1 MLRRN
6 IDVTVGLVNGAIG
19 TVMGIYATHISIK
32 FDHIDVPC
40 DIERVTSRF
49 MLSKNLYIHRKQ
61 FPLILS
67 YAITI
72 HKCQGLSLDAAI
84 IDLSTD
90 VFGDGMAYVALS
102 RVRTLNG
109 LHLLSFDP
117 LSVKVSNPCI
127 NEINRLRT
135 NFRNDLPQIKKSKGK
150 KRKIQ
155 VTGIIDD
162 GEPCSKN
169 AKVSV
174 SHVQSTSNSTVSSN
188 KRKSTDL
195 QKSNRPKKS
204 KICDN
209 NALNKSCP
217 QKRKVDVD
225 SSTDNTALVLSRSK
239 KDDKLIVSINLKD
252 LKTKFNVKDD
262 DSCSS
267 LIVSIKLSSIKLKTS
282 NPKKDD
288 VIFTYEEP
296 PNPDIVRRRQW
307 DYVYYPGNEE
317 YQRRWCEILNLKFVT
332 AARILPGSP
341 TTPLS
346 DERVPNSTLDV
357 PGDGNCLFYA
367 LSYLITGSIS
377 QHYELRKAIVS
388 NMPNFEEELFN
399 STLSATRYSSIYDY
413 INKSKMYRNCVW
425 ATDTEI
431 ITLSAILGTT
441 IYSYSLTPTFLG
453 WGTQTLYG
461 IPCDTNTPALYL
473 KHVGTNHF
481 QAVKSI
487 NIS

>member
-1 MLRRN
+1 MLDFVRHGSLTDETIDTLKSRVFKVSIQEKYKELESEGRNPPICLFSKVDACQKINELMLESLETEKIELACVDVVDESGSTAKFDKKQEKKLEKLKDQPSKTAGLETVLYLAVGCRVMLRRN

-19 TVMGIYATHISIK
+19 TVMGIYATRISIK

-72 HKCQGLSLDAAI
+72 HKCQGLSLDTAI

-102 RVRTLNG
+102 RV
-109 LHLLSFDP
+109 LSN
-117 LSVKVSNPCI
+117 LCI
-127 NEINRLRT
+127 NEINRLRSK
-135 NFRNDLPQIKKSKGK
+135 FRKDLPQIKKSKGK

-162 GEPCSKN
+162 GEPCN
-169 AKVSV
+169 
-174 SHVQSTSNSTVSSN
+174 
-188 KRKSTDL
+188 
-195 QKSNRPKKS
+195 
-204 KICDN
+204 
-209 NALNKSCP
+209 
-217 QKRKVDVD
+217 
-225 SSTDNTALVLSRSK
+225 
-239 KDDKLIVSINLKD
+239 

-267 LIVSIKLSSIKLKTS
+267 LIVSIKLSNIKCKPKDDKTKCVVKNDHCSSGLIVSIKLSSIKLKTS
-282 NPKKDD
+282 NPKKDDD

-307 DYVYYPGNEE
+307 DYVYYPANEE
-317 YQRRWCEILNLKFVT
+317 VQRRWCEILNLKFVT

-377 QHYELRKAIVS
+377 QHYELRRAIVL
-388 NMPNFEEELFN
+388 M
-399 STLSATRYSSIYDY
+399 R
-413 INKSKMYRNCVW
+413 
-425 ATDTEI
+425 
-431 ITLSAILGTT
+431 TT
-441 IYSYSLTPTFLG
+441 M
-453 WGTQTLYG
+453 W
-461 IPCDTNTPALYL
+461 C
-473 KHVGTNHF
+473 
-481 QAVKSI
+481 
-487 NIS
+487 

>member
-1 MLRRN
+1 MLESLETEKIELACVDVVDESGSTAKFDKKQEKKLDKLKDQPRKTAGLETVLSLAVGCRVMLRRN

-19 TVMGIYATHISIK
+19 TVRGIYATRISIK
-32 FDHIDVPC
+32 FNHINVPC

-72 HKCQGLSLDAAI
+72 QKCQGLSLDAAI

-109 LHLLSFDP
+109 LHLSFDP
-117 LSVKVSNPCI
+117 LSVKVSNLCL

-169 AKVSV
+169 AKVS
-174 SHVQSTSNSTVSSN
+174 
-188 KRKSTDL
+188 
-195 QKSNRPKKS
+195 
-204 KICDN
+204 
-209 NALNKSCP
+209 
-217 QKRKVDVD
+217 
-225 SSTDNTALVLSRSK
+225 
-239 KDDKLIVSINLKD
+239 
-252 LKTKFNVKDD
+252 
-262 DSCSS
+262 
-267 LIVSIKLSSIKLKTS
+267 TS

-296 PNPDIVRRRQW
+296 PNPDI
-307 DYVYYPGNEE
+307 
-317 YQRRWCEILNLKFVT
+317 
-332 AARILPGSP
+332 
-341 TTPLS
+341 
-346 DERVPNSTLDV
+346 
-357 PGDGNCLFYA
+357 
-367 LSYLITGSIS
+367 
-377 QHYELRKAIVS
+377 HYELRRAIVS

-399 STLSATRYSSIYDY
+399 ST
-413 INKSKMYRNCVW
+413 
-425 ATDTEI
+425 
-431 ITLSAILGTT
+431 T
-441 IYSYSLTPTFLG
+441 IYSYSLTPTFVG
-453 WGTQTLYG
+453 WARYGTQTLYG

>member
-19 TVMGIYATHISIK
+19 TVMGIYATRISIK

-40 DIERVTSRF
+40 DIERVTSTF

-72 HKCQGLSLDAAI
+72 HKCQDLSLDAAMI
-84 IDLSTD
+84 HLSTD
-90 VFGDGMAYVALS
+90 VFED
-102 RVRTLNG
+102 
-109 LHLLSFDP
+109 
-117 LSVKVSNPCI
+117 VSNPYI

-135 NFRNDLPQIKKSKGK
+135 NFRNDLSQIKKSKGK
-150 KRKIQ
+150 QRKIQ

-162 GEPCSKN
+162 GEPCN
-169 AKVSV
+169 
-174 SHVQSTSNSTVSSN
+174 
-188 KRKSTDL
+188 
-195 QKSNRPKKS
+195 
-204 KICDN
+204 
-209 NALNKSCP
+209 
-217 QKRKVDVD
+217 
-225 SSTDNTALVLSRSK
+225 
-239 KDDKLIVSINLKD
+239 

-262 DSCSS
+262 DSYSSLIVPIKLSNIKCPPNDDKTKCVVKNEHCSCS
-267 LIVSIKLSSIKLKTS
+267 LIVSIKLSSIKLKRS
-282 NPKKDD
+282 NPKKND

-296 PNPDIVRRRQW
+296 PNLDIVRRRQW

-357 PGDGNCLFYA
+357 PGDGNRLFYA

-399 STLSATRYSSIYDY
+399 GTLSATRYSSIYDY
-413 INKSKMYRNCVW
+413 MNKSKMYRNCVW
-425 ATDTEI
+425 ATDTEM

-441 IYSYSLTPTFLG
+441 IYSYSLTPTFVG
-453 WGTQTLYG
+453 WARYGTQTLYG

>member
-6 IDVTVGLVNGAIG
+6 IDVTVVLVNGAIG
-19 TVMGIYATHISIK
+19 TVMGIYATRISIK
-32 FDHIDVPC
+32 LDHIDVPC

-90 VFGDGMAYVALS
+90 VFGD
-102 RVRTLNG
+102 
-109 LHLLSFDP
+109 
-117 LSVKVSNPCI
+117 VSNPCI

-135 NFRNDLPQIKKSKGK
+135 YFRNDLPQIKKSKGK

-169 AKVSV
+169 AKVS
-174 SHVQSTSNSTVSSN
+174 
-188 KRKSTDL
+188 
-195 QKSNRPKKS
+195 
-204 KICDN
+204 
-209 NALNKSCP
+209 
-217 QKRKVDVD
+217 
-225 SSTDNTALVLSRSK
+225 
-239 KDDKLIVSINLKD
+239 
-252 LKTKFNVKDD
+252 
-262 DSCSS
+262 
-267 LIVSIKLSSIKLKTS
+267 TS
-282 NPKKDD
+282 NPKKDDD

-307 DYVYYPGNEE
+307 DYVYCPGNEE

-332 AARILPGSP
+332 AARILPGNP

-441 IYSYSLTPTFLG
+441 IYSYSLTPTFVG
-453 WGTQTLYG
+453 WARYGTQTLYG